1 VPTLG
6 TETARHC
13 QSRMGLR
20 GDVRRPRFV
29 SGWRAEP
36 CDRRRI
42 LRKTWGSLA
51 LVVPVLAL
59 AAADGGYF
67 AESWGWATLAYLWL
81 VALALIFRTRL
92 RLARLDLVLLGSVSA
107 LAVWILVSTAWS
119 SSPAHTPVEAQRA
132 LVYVA
137 AVAAVLLLVEPRSVR
152 ILLSALTAGITLV
165 CGWGLVDHIFSE
177 RPPGPDTLGEGR
189 LAEPLGYWNA
199 VGLFAAMGTVLAL
212 ALAAAARTTVGR
224 AAAAAVPVVLLSTL
238 YYTFG
243 RAAWLALLLGLT
255 GAVLLARGRR
265 QLIATA
271 TVLAP
276 PAVVAVWLSSRLDAL
291 TATTSSGTA
300 ESAEEARVLTA
311 GLVGLVL
318 VAALA
323 GARLLPRARE
333 KAGSIRLPR
342 PRLAVLLAIAG
353 AAVAGGIAVADPIGL
368 VERGYESFSGPP
380 SPVRSDLR
388 ARVFTLTGSARA
400 DAWNVAWRDYRE
412 NPVLGSGAGTFEHYW
427 VEHRPSSTHFRD
439 AHSLYL
445 ETLAELGPLG
455 LALVAVAVA
464 AMVAAA
470 VRVRGHP
477 LAAGAFGAVVAFL
490 VHAGVDWDWEMPAVT
505 CAALACGAALVVL
518 ARGEQGC
525 STAPWQLR
533 AVGVALTVA
542 LAAAAVVGV
551 VGNGAI
557 AASFSE
563 LGSGDYASA
572 EQEARRASRW
582 APWSAEPWRV
592 LGEIRLRRGERGR
605 ARGALREATE
615 RDPRNWVLWAE
626 LASASEGA
634 ARRDAVARALAL
646 NPRWWT
652 PSQLRELRRA
662 LQGLD

>member
-1 VPTLG
+1 
-6 TETARHC
+6 
-13 QSRMGLR
+13 M
-20 GDVRRPRFV
+20 
-29 SGWRAEP
+29 
-36 CDRRRI
+36 
-42 LRKTWGSLA
+42 
-51 LVVPVLAL
+51 LAL

-81 VALALIFRTRL
+81 AALALIFRTGL
-92 RLARLDLVLLGSVSA
+92 RLARLDRILLGSMSA

-119 SSPAHTPVEAQRA
+119 SSPAQTPVEAQRA
-132 LVYVA
+132 LLYVA

-152 ILLSALTAGITLV
+152 TLISALTAGITLV
-165 CGWGLVDHIFSE
+165 CTWGLFDHIFAE
-177 RPPGPDTLGEGR
+177 RPHSPEAVGEGR

-212 ALAAAARTTVGR
+212 ALAAEARTTVGR
-224 AAAAAVPVVLLSTL
+224 AAATAAPVVLLPTL

-255 GAVLLARGRR
+255 GAVLLARERR

-271 TVLAP
+271 TVLAL
-276 PAVVAVWLSSRLDAL
+276 PAVIGVWLSSRLDAL
-291 TATTSSGTA
+291 SATTPSGMA
-300 ESAEEARVLTA
+300 QSAEEARVLA
-311 GLVGLVL
+311 VGLAGLVL

-333 KAGSIRLPR
+333 KAGSVRLPHPR
-342 PRLAVLLAIAG
+342 PAVRWGIAG
-353 AAVAGGIAVADPIGL
+353 AAVAGAIAMADPIGL

-388 ARVFTLTGSARA
+388 ARVFTLTGSGRA
-400 DAWNVAWRDYRE
+400 DAWNVAWEVYRE

-427 VEHRPSSTHFRD
+427 VENRPSSTHFRD

-455 LALVAVAVA
+455 LALVAAAVA

-505 CAALACGAALVVL
+505 CTALACGAALVVL
-518 ARGEQGC
+518 ARGEQG
-525 STAPWQLR
+525 SIAPWQVR
-533 AVGVALTVA
+533 AGGVALTAA
-542 LAAAAVVGV
+542 LGAAAVVGL

-557 AASFSE
+557 AASISE
-563 LGSGDYASA
+563 LRSGDYASA

-592 LGEIRLRRGERGR
+592 LGEVRLRLGERER
-605 ARGALREATE
+605 ARAARQEATE
-615 RDPRNWVLWAE
+615 RDPRNWLLWAE
-626 LASASEGA
+626 LASASKGV

-652 PSQLRELRRA
+652 PSQLRELGRA
-662 LQGLD
+662 LEALD

>member
-1 VPTLG
+1 
-6 TETARHC
+6 
-13 QSRMGLR
+13 M
-20 GDVRRPRFV
+20 
-29 SGWRAEP
+29 
-36 CDRRRI
+36 
-42 LRKTWGSLA
+42 
-51 LVVPVLAL
+51 LAL

-81 VALALIFRTRL
+81 AVLALIFRTEL

-107 LAVWILVSTAWS
+107 LALWILVSSAWS

-132 LVYVA
+132 LVYVS

-152 ILLSALTAGITLV
+152 TLIPALTACITLV
-165 CGWGLVDHIFSE
+165 CAWGLVDHIFSE
-177 RPPGPDTLGEGR
+177 RPHGPDALGEGR

-199 VGLFAAMGTVLAL
+199 VGLFAAIGTVLAV
-212 ALAAAARTTVGR
+212 ALAVEARTMVGR
-224 AAAAAVPVVLLSTL
+224 AASAAVPVVLLPTL

-243 RAAWLALLLGLT
+243 RAAWLALLLGFA

-271 TVLAP
+271 IVLAL
-276 PAVVAVWLSSRLDAL
+276 PAVIAVWLSSRLDAL
-291 TATTSSGTA
+291 TATTPSGMS
-300 ESAEEARVLTA
+300 ESAGEARVLA
-311 GLVGLVL
+311 VGLAGLVL

-323 GARLLPRARE
+323 GARFLPRARE
-333 KAGSIRLPR
+333 KAGSVRLSHPR
-342 PRLAVLLAIAG
+342 PAVLLAIAG
-353 AAVAGGIAVADPIGL
+353 AAVAGAIAVADPIRL

-388 ARVFTLTGSARA
+388 ARVFTLTGSGRA
-400 DAWNVAWRDYRE
+400 DAWNVAWKDYRE

-427 VEHRPSSTHFRD
+427 VEHRPSSTYFRD

-455 LALVAVAVA
+455 LALVAGAVA
-464 AMVAAA
+464 AMVASA
-470 VRVRGHP
+470 VRVRGDP

-505 CAALACGAALVVL
+505 CTALACGAALVVL
-518 ARGEQGC
+518 ARGEQG

-533 AVGVALTVA
+533 AGGLALTVA
-542 LAAAAVVGV
+542 LGAAAVVGL

-557 AASFSE
+557 AASVSE
-563 LGSGDYASA
+563 LRSGDYASA

-592 LGEIRLRRGERGR
+592 LGEVRLRRGERER
-605 ARGALREATE
+605 ARAALREATE

-652 PSQLRELRRA
+652 PSQLRELGRA
-662 LQGLD
+662 LQALD

>member
-1 VPTLG
+1 
-6 TETARHC
+6 
-13 QSRMGLR
+13 M
-20 GDVRRPRFV
+20 
-29 SGWRAEP
+29 
-36 CDRRRI
+36 
-42 LRKTWGSLA
+42 
-51 LVVPVLAL
+51 LAL

-81 VALALIFRTRL
+81 AALALIFRTRL

-137 AVAAVLLLVEPRSVR
+137 AVAAVLLLVEPPSVR
-152 ILLSALTAGITLV
+152 TFISALTAGITLV
-165 CGWGLVDHIFSE
+165 CAWGLIDHVLSA
-177 RPPGPDTLGEGR
+177 GPHGSDALGEGR

-212 ALAAAARTTVGR
+212 ALAAEARTTVGR
-224 AAAAAVPVVLLSTL
+224 AAAAAAPVVLLPTL
-238 YYTFG
+238 YYTFS
-243 RAAWLALLLGLT
+243 RAAWLALLLGLA
-255 GAVLLARGRR
+255 GSVLLARGRQ
-265 QLIATA
+265 QLITTA

-276 PAVVAVWLSSRLDAL
+276 PAVIAVWLSSRLDTL
-291 TATTSSGTA
+291 TATRSSAMA
-300 ESAEEARVLTA
+300 EFADEARVLA
-311 GLVGLVL
+311 GGLGALVL

-333 KAGSIRLPR
+333 KAGSIRLAHPR
-342 PRLAVLLAIAG
+342 PAVLLAIAG
-353 AAVAGGIAVADPIGL
+353 AAVAGAIAVADPIRL

-388 ARVFTLTGSARA
+388 ARVFTLTGSERA
-400 DAWNVAWRDYRE
+400 DAWNVAWKDYRE
-412 NPVLGSGAGTFEHYW
+412 NPVFGSGAGTFEHYW
-427 VEHRPSSTHFRD
+427 VEHRPSSTYFRD

-455 LALVAVAVA
+455 LALVAGAVA
-464 AMVAAA
+464 AIVAAA
-470 VRVRGHP
+470 VRVRGQP

-505 CAALACGAALVVL
+505 CTALACGAALVVL
-518 ARGEQGC
+518 ARGEQG

-533 AVGVALTVA
+533 AGGLALTVA
-542 LAAAAVVGV
+542 LGAAAVVGL

-557 AASFSE
+557 AASVSE
-563 LGSGDYASA
+563 LRSGDYASA

-592 LGEIRLRRGERGR
+592 LGEVRLRRGERER
-605 ARGALREATE
+605 ARAALREATE

-652 PSQLRELRRA
+652 PSQLRELGRA
-662 LQGLD
+662 LQALD